1 MADQMVIFGGTGFVG
16 RSIAEAALGTGFEV
30 RLASRS
36 GESFAGAKGV
46 VCNITD
52 EAQVAAALEGAT
64 VAVNCVGILA
74 PGKGGNGFEALQAE
88 GAERIARLSAA
99 AGVNRMVQVSA
110 IGADAGSDSLY
121 QRTKAKGEA
130 GVLAHMP
137 NALILRPSIV
147 FGPGDS
153 FFNRFAGMSKLSP
166 VVPVV
171 GAGTRFQ
178 PIFVGD
184 IAAAV
189 IAGIAQGAEGVHELG
204 GPEVESF
211 ADLMHRMLG
220 VLERKRLVLSL
231 PTPIGMVMG
240 ASFETLSAL
249 TGGALEPQITRD
261 QVKNLGEDNVVS
273 GAFPG
278 LEALGVTPT
287 PMADVMPTYLS

>member
-1 MADQMVIFGGTGFVG
+1 MAELMVIFGGTGFVG
-16 RSIAEAALGTGFEV
+16 RAIAEAALGADYEV

-36 GESFAGAKGV
+36 GESFAGAQGV

-52 EAQVAAALEGAT
+52 EGAVAAALEGAT

-88 GAERIARLSAA
+88 GTERIARLAAA
-99 AGVNRMVQVSA
+99 AGVSRMVQISA
-110 IGADAGSDSLY
+110 IGADTGSDSLY

-137 NALILRPSIV
+137 AALILRPSIV

-153 FFNRFAGMSKLSP
+153 FFNRFAEMSKLSP
-166 VVPVV
+166 FVPVV

-184 IAAAV
+184 IATAV
-189 IAGIAQGAEGVHELG
+189 VAGLAQGAQGIHEIG

-211 ADLMHRMLG
+211 ADLMTRMLG
-220 VLERKRLVLSL
+220 VLGRKRLVLPL
-231 PTPIGMVMG
+231 PTPIGLLMG
-240 ASFETLSAL
+240 FSFETLSAL

-261 QVKNLGEDNVVS
+261 QVKNLGNDNVVS
-273 GAFPG
+273 GQFPG